1 LSRRHRTRISASATS
16 AGHPSLRQSHAAKPA
31 IPRLLPCYTALP
43 LSAARSAALH
53 RDWANPCHIFIVTWL
68 TSALLYVPQPLAT
81 PAQVPVLV
89 TVTVLPRASASQEVA
104 TNNKPQLGEVEH
116 RAWPMASS
124 LEATYVGQCVF
135 LLTFKFEASRAPPPS
150 TYESKPPHPR
160 PE

>member
-1 LSRRHRTRISASATS
+1 MLHRLVILPCGNHTQQNP
-16 AGHPSLRQSHAAKPA
+16 PSLACSLATLPY
-31 IPRLLPCYTALP
+31 PCLLHT
-43 LSAARSAALH
+43 SAALH

-68 TSALLYVPQPLAT
+68 TSALLYVPQPPGA

-104 TNNKPQLGEVEH
+104 TNNKLQLGEVEH

-135 LLTFKFEASRAPPPS
+135 LLAFKFEAGRAPPPS
-150 TYESKPPHPR
+150 SYKSKPPHPR